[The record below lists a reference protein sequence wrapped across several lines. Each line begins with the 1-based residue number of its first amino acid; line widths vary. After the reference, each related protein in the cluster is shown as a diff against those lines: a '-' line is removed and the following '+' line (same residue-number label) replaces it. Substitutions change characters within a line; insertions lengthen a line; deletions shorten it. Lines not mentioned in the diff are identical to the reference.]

1 MREAAVVTAERR
13 CGWIKNLRTIG
24 LLRAGVKMRELGSIS
39 LHPYDEDSTARS
51 LAVINYLTIMRTF
64 VRACAVAFLLTSPW
78 VFARDDARGDDEIKQ
93 QIIKDSIAS
102 YPGTCACP
110 YNVDRAGHQCG
121 RRSAYS
127 RPGGYAPLCYPNDVT
142 KEMVE
147 DYRKRHKE

>member
-1 MREAAVVTAERR
+1 ML
-13 CGWIKNLRTIG
+13 WILSKKEIWISPSVAGLR
-24 LLRAGVKMRELGSIS
+24 S
-39 LHPYDEDSTARS
+39 
-51 LAVINYLTIMRTF
+51 
-64 VRACAVAFLLTSPW
+64 
-78 VFARDDARGDDEIKQ
+78 DDEIKQ

-110 YNVDRAGHQCG
+110 YNVDRAGHRCG

-147 DYRKRHKE
+147 DYRKRRKE